1 MAFRT
6 IIAFMRSQ
14 SEAPR
19 IMAAANLLAKTT
31 DNAHIIGLYTIPSPM
46 VYADPT
52 GFADATLFE
61 AHEKHHKENSER
73 ISALFATEM
82 KKSSISHEFR
92 IIRSQHASPSSGVT
106 HSALRADII
115 VAGQPDPED
124 PDTAND
130 ATDPLVMESGRPVM
144 FVPYSFS
151 PPEAMKNILVA
162 FNGKREA
169 SRAAFD
175 ALPLLEQAESVEVI
189 WVNPKESAAYD
200 ASIPGTPLADALRRH
215 GVNIKATPLPSHG
228 LSDEETIRQRVMGN
242 DAQVLVM
249 GAYSQSRLKEW
260 VFGGVTTSIM
270 HDMPC
275 LTFMSR

>member
-115 VAGQPDPED
+115 VAGQPDPKPTRGEVWRHLLNMRKAGTLPKLGAAKSKPPEIAPED
-124 PDTAND
+124 RASLKEMLGEDI
-130 ATDPLVMESGRPVM
+130 GRRDRL
-144 FVPYSFS
+144 PYSDRFDQIVDQFNRTQPKALS
-151 PPEAMKNILVA
+151 PHLVWRLVA
-162 FNGKREA
+162 
-169 SRAAFD
+169 
-175 ALPLLEQAESVEVI
+175 
-189 WVNPKESAAYD
+189 
-200 ASIPGTPLADALRRH
+200 TLA
-215 GVNIKATPLPSHG
+215 K
-228 LSDEETIRQRVMGN
+228 
-242 DAQVLVM
+242 
-249 GAYSQSRLKEW
+249 
-260 VFGGVTTSIM
+260 
-270 HDMPC
+270 
-275 LTFMSR
+275 